1 MAMDRRQFMLG
12 SGLGLLATAMPGF
25 PVLANTAAPGRRRLV
40 TVMLYGGMDGLAA
53 VTPYGDIAMAQARRG
68 TTIPRPGRGPGAGL
82 DLDGFFSLHPAMAAL
97 KPHYD
102 RGHLA
107 IVHATGRSRS
117 NGSHFLC
124 QDEVQI
130 GMQHQPNFRTDGW
143 LNRAWG
149 VLEGD
154 RPILSMTRRVP
165 LIARGSAPS
174 VSYSKSSLPDV
185 SAQDYARVASLYESN
200 PKFQAAFREAGVA
213 REIARKALAEARAK
227 SRGKKSEF
235 FASAALAGRIL
246 ASPYGPSVCCLEM
259 RGWDHHSAQGGST
272 GLFANYA
279 RDLAT
284 GLDALVEGLGP
295 AFEQTVI
302 LVFSEFGRTVLEN
315 GSKGTDHGW
324 GGVFF
329 VLGGGVNGGKVYG
342 RWPGLVSGATFA
354 KKQLD
359 VTTNQFAVF
368 AEVMRDH
375 LSVDEAYLADDVFP
389 TDRWRS
395 PNLGLLRT

>member
-235 FASAALAGRIL
+235 FARQRFPSRFSTSRRWPDASGVPASRTMASRSRRSPAGSWPAPTVPASAAWKCAAGTITARR
-246 ASPYGPSVCCLEM
+246 AAPQVSSPTMPAISPPGWMPWSKVWARPS
-259 RGWDHHSAQGGST
+259 
-272 GLFANYA
+272 
-279 RDLAT
+279 
-284 GLDALVEGLGP
+284 
-295 AFEQTVI
+295 
-302 LVFSEFGRTVLEN
+302 
-315 GSKGTDHGW
+315 SK
-324 GGVFF
+324 
-329 VLGGGVNGGKVYG
+329 
-342 RWPGLVSGATFA
+342 R
-354 KKQLD
+354 
-359 VTTNQFAVF
+359 
-368 AEVMRDH
+368 
-375 LSVDEAYLADDVFP
+375 
-389 TDRWRS
+389 
-395 PNLGLLRT
+395 